1 LAFGALAIEKG
12 SREDEMDGHSRKS
25 WWRRRLPD
33 LSAAASR
40 FPLAVLI
47 AGLLTFYRLGHDLA
61 RDIDLRILGALVASF
76 LWVVA
81 VDFYV
86 ESRARS
92 FAARVVLWIAGIAAI
107 AALFYFY
114 WEIWLSPHLLLC
126 ALLILVGLSG
136 HLGRA
141 ESNATFWLFN
151 HRLWLGAA
159 LALVGAGLFAA
170 GLSAIFATLNILF
183 ALQLPP
189 HWQEHVLTVSLCFVA
204 PVSFLAFAPRSL
216 TDPITAREEGDF
228 TMRAAAALV
237 KFVLVPLLLVYTAI
251 LYAYAI
257 KIALAREL
265 PKGTLGGMVVGYL
278 LVGAGTLLVGYPS
291 RETGG
296 PLVRLFWRYWVE
308 LAALPVVLLF
318 IAVGRRIADYGVTEQ
333 RYLMVLVGVWALILA
348 CIRLMRGRN
357 FDLRLVPGVL
367 AFLMFAASFGPGGAI
382 GFSIMS
388 QKEQLAELLTEKSM
402 LVGGKI
408 VPRGE
413 GAAESPLGTDAWRA
427 RSIEWYLNT
436 HRALYLLAPWFAGS
450 PNDPFAPGKKP
461 EETARE
467 LLLALGLRADVANSS
482 GVVYF
487 THYSDVPAVIGL
499 AKDGHV
505 IGPVVFQKNGPV
517 PTEIPPRTV
526 AVEGL
531 GMVHLELADTLLTV
545 RLESGEAVKFDIQDA
560 VKEIYRRGW
569 PLTEDH
575 RPVEIKGTGTGLAG
589 TLVID
594 NLNGAYN
601 EPDFDISLLRFWL
614 VLVREG

>member
-1 LAFGALAIEKG
+1 MGERSL
-12 SREDEMDGHSRKS
+12 KS

-47 AGLLTFYRLGHDLA
+47 AGLFTFYRLDHDMA
-61 RDIDLRILGALVASF
+61 RDVDARILGALAASF
-76 LWVVA
+76 LWVVS

-86 ESRARS
+86 ESGARS
-92 FAARVVLWIAGIAAI
+92 FAARVLLWIAGFLAI
-107 AALFYFY
+107 ALLFYFS
-114 WEIWLSPHLLLC
+114 WDIWLNPYLLFG

-136 HLGRA
+136 HLGRR

-151 HRLWLGAA
+151 HRLWLGAL

-170 GLSAIFATLNILF
+170 GLSAIIRTLNLLF
-183 ALQLPP
+183 GLALPA
-189 HWQEHVLTVSLCFVA
+189 HWQEHILTVAVCFVA
-204 PVSFLAFAPRSL
+204 PVSFLAFAPRSFG
-216 TDPITAREEGDF
+216 DPITAQEESDF

-257 KIALAREL
+257 KIALAWEL

-278 LVGAGTLLVGYPS
+278 LVGAATLMVGYPS

-296 PLVRLFWRYWVE
+296 PLVRFFWRYWVA

-318 IAVGRRIADYGVTEQ
+318 IAVGRRVADYGLTEQ
-333 RYLMVLVGVWALILA
+333 RYLMVLIGVWALILA
-348 CIRLMRGRN
+348 IVRIVRGGN

-367 AFLMFAASFGPGGAI
+367 ALLMLAASFGPGGAI
-382 GFSIMS
+382 GFSVVS
-388 QKEQLAELLTEKSM
+388 QKQQLASLLAEKGM
-402 LVGGKI
+402 LADGKV

-413 GAAESPLGTDAWRA
+413 GAPDNPLGTDAWRA

-436 HRALYLLAPWFAGS
+436 HRSLYLLAPWFAGT
-450 PNDPFAPGKKP
+450 PNDPFAPGKTP
-461 EETARE
+461 EETARD

-487 THYSDVPAVIGL
+487 THYSDVPTVLAL

-505 IGPVVFQKNGPV
+505 IGPIVFQSAGDIPAA
-517 PTEIPPRTV
+517 IPPQTV
-526 AVEGL
+526 EVEGL
-531 GMVHLELADTLLTV
+531 GTVSVGLDDTLVTV
-545 RLESGEAVKFDIQDA
+545 QLASGAAVKFDIQDA

-569 PLTEDH
+569 PITQDH
-575 RPVEIKGTGTGLAG
+575 RPVEVKGAGTGLAG

-594 NLNGAYN
+594 NLNGTYK
-601 EPDFDISLLRFWL
+601 EPAFDISLLRFWL
-614 VLVREG
+614 VLGRS

>member
-1 LAFGALAIEKG
+1 MGERSL
-12 SREDEMDGHSRKS
+12 KS
-25 WWRRRLPD
+25 WWRWLPD

-47 AGLLTFYRLGHDLA
+47 AGLLTFYRLDHDMAL
-61 RDIDLRILGALVASF
+61 DVEVRIIGALAASF
-76 LWVVA
+76 LWVVS

-86 ESRARS
+86 ESGARS
-92 FAARVVLWIAGIAAI
+92 FVARVLLWIAGILAI
-107 AALFYFY
+107 ALLFYFS
-114 WEIWLSPHLLLC
+114 WDIWLSPYLLFG

-136 HLGRA
+136 HLGRRD
-141 ESNATFWLFN
+141 SNATFWLFN
-151 HRLWLGAA
+151 HRLWLGAL

-170 GLSAIFATLNILF
+170 GLSAIIQTLNLLF
-183 ALQLPP
+183 GLALPA
-189 HWQEHVLTVSLCFVA
+189 HWQEHILTVSACFVA
-204 PVSFLAFAPRSL
+204 PVSFLAFAPRRFG
-216 TDPITAREEGDF
+216 DPITAQEESDF

-257 KIALAREL
+257 KIALAWEL

-278 LVGAGTLLVGYPS
+278 MVGAATVMVGYPS

-296 PLVRLFWRYWVE
+296 PLVRFFWRYWVA
-308 LAALPVVLLF
+308 LTALPVVLLF
-318 IAVGRRIADYGVTEQ
+318 IALGRRVADYGVTEQ
-333 RYLMVLVGVWALILA
+333 RYLMVLIGVWALILA
-348 CIRLMRGRN
+348 IIRIVRGNN

-367 AFLMFAASFGPGGAI
+367 ALLMLAASFGPGGAV
-382 GFSIMS
+382 GFSVMS
-388 QKEQLAELLTEKSM
+388 QKQQLASLLAEKGM
-402 LVGGKI
+402 LADGKV

-413 GAAESPLGTDAWRA
+413 GAPDNRLGTDAWRA

-436 HRALYLLAPWFAGS
+436 HRSLYLLAPWFAGTS
-450 PNDPFAPGKKP
+450 NDPFAPGKTP
-461 EETARE
+461 EETARD

-487 THYSDVPAVIGL
+487 AHYSDVPTVLAL

-505 IGPVVFQKNGPV
+505 IGPIVFQSAGD
-517 PTEIPPRTV
+517 IPAAIPLQTV

-531 GMVHLELADTLLTV
+531 GTVSVGLDDTLVTV
-545 RLESGEAVKFDIQDA
+545 KLESGEAVKFDIQDA

-569 PLTEDH
+569 PITQDH
-575 RPVEIKGTGTGLAG
+575 RPVEVRGAGSGLAG

-594 NLNGAYN
+594 NLNGTYK
-601 EPDFDISLLRFWL
+601 EPAFEISLLRFWL
-614 VLVREG
+614 VLGRS

>member
-1 LAFGALAIEKG
+1 
-12 SREDEMDGHSRKS
+12 
-25 WWRRRLPD
+25 D

-40 FPLAVLI
+40 FPLPVLI
-47 AGLLTFYRLGHDLA
+47 AGLFTFYRLDHDMA
-61 RDIDLRILGALVASF
+61 RDVDARILGALAASF
-76 LWVVA
+76 LWVVS

-86 ESRARS
+86 ESGARS
-92 FAARVVLWIAGIAAI
+92 FVARVLLWIAGLTAI
-107 AALFYFY
+107 ALLFYFS
-114 WEIWLSPHLLLC
+114 WDIWLNPYLLFG

-136 HLGRA
+136 HLARG

-151 HRLWLGAA
+151 HRLWLGAL

-170 GLSAIFATLNILF
+170 GLSAIIRTLNLLF
-183 ALQLPP
+183 GVVLPP
-189 HWQEHVLTVSLCFVA
+189 HWQEHILTVSVCFVA
-204 PVSFLAFAPRSL
+204 PVSFLAFAPRSFG
-216 TDPITAREEGDF
+216 DPITAQEESDF

-251 LYAYAI
+251 LYTYAI
-257 KIALAREL
+257 KIALAWEL

-278 LVGAGTLLVGYPS
+278 LVGAATLMVGYPS

-296 PLVRLFWRYWVE
+296 PLVRFFWRYWVA

-318 IAVGRRIADYGVTEQ
+318 IAVGRRVADYGVTEQ
-333 RYLMVLVGVWALILA
+333 RYLMVLIGVWALILA
-348 CIRLMRGRN
+348 IVRIVRGGN

-367 AFLMFAASFGPGGAI
+367 ALLMLAASFGPGGAV
-382 GFSIMS
+382 GFSVMS
-388 QKEQLAELLTEKSM
+388 QKQQLASLLAEKGM
-402 LVGGKI
+402 LADGKV

-413 GAAESPLGTDAWRA
+413 VAPDNPLGADAWRA

-436 HRALYLLAPWFAGS
+436 HRSIYLLAPWFVGT
-450 PNDPFAPGKKP
+450 PNDPFAPGKTP
-461 EETARE
+461 EETARD

-487 THYSDVPAVIGL
+487 THYSDVPTVLAL

-505 IGPVVFQKNGPV
+505 IGPIVFQSAGDV
-517 PTEIPPRTV
+517 PAAIEPQTV

-531 GMVHLELADTLLTV
+531 GSVSIGLDDTLVTV
-545 RLESGEAVKFDIQDA
+545 KLESGEVAKFDIQDA

-569 PLTEDH
+569 PITQDH
-575 RPVEIKGTGTGLAG
+575 RPVEVQGAGTGLAG

-594 NLNGAYN
+594 NLNGTYK
-601 EPDFDISLLRFWL
+601 EPAFDISLLRFWL
-614 VLVREG
+614 VLGRS

>member
-1 LAFGALAIEKG
+1 
-12 SREDEMDGHSRKS
+12 M
-25 WWRRRLPD
+25 
-33 LSAAASR
+33 
-40 FPLAVLI
+40 
-47 AGLLTFYRLGHDLA
+47 
-61 RDIDLRILGALVASF
+61 
-76 LWVVA
+76 
-81 VDFYV
+81 
-86 ESRARS
+86 
-92 FAARVVLWIAGIAAI
+92 
-107 AALFYFY
+107 
-114 WEIWLSPHLLLC
+114 
-126 ALLILVGLSG
+126 SG
-136 HLGRA
+136 HLGRG

-204 PVSFLAFAPRSL
+204 PVSFLAFAPRSF

-228 TMRAAAALV
+228 TMRAACG
-237 KFVLVPLLLVYTAI
+237 
-251 LYAYAI
+251 
-257 KIALAREL
+257 AREIRARPFAPRL
-265 PKGTLGGMVVGYL
+265 HRDPLRLRHQDRDSPGSCPR
-278 LVGAGTLLVGYPS
+278 ARSAAWSSAICWSAPRRCCVGYPS

-348 CIRLMRGRN
+348 VPPPHARPRISTSASCRACSRSSCSPRHSGR
-357 FDLRLVPGVL
+357 
-367 AFLMFAASFGPGGAI
+367 GGAI

-388 QKEQLAELLTEKSM
+388 QKEQLAELLTEKGM
-402 LVGGKI
+402 LVDGKI

-467 LLLALGLRADVANSS
+467 LLACARAPRRRAR
-482 GVVYF
+482 
-487 THYSDVPAVIGL
+487 THRAWSISPI
-499 AKDGHV
+499 
-505 IGPVVFQKNGPV
+505 I
-517 PTEIPPRTV
+517 PTC
-526 AVEGL
+526 
-531 GMVHLELADTLLTV
+531 
-545 RLESGEAVKFDIQDA
+545 
-560 VKEIYRRGW
+560 RR
-569 PLTEDH
+569 
-575 RPVEIKGTGTGLAG
+575 
-589 TLVID
+589 
-594 NLNGAYN
+594 
-601 EPDFDISLLRFWL
+601 
-614 VLVREG
+614 